1 MALLL
6 DCRPCV
12 VSWSQE
18 HILDAVLQKY
28 FFRAAAL
35 ELVFVAMMDVGK
47 CRMPSPEMSS
57 TCLKTGLKYSLF
69 PLHVKAFSLVG

>member
-1 MALLL
+1 M
-6 DCRPCV
+6 DCQPCV
-12 VSWSQE
+12 VSRCQQ

-47 CRMPSPEMSS
+47 CRMPSPEFSS
-57 TCLKTGLKYSLF
+57 THLKTGLKYSLF
-69 PLHVKAFSLVG
+69 PCT